1 MDRDTIRG
9 RYDMERLLSRL
20 HSGEINLLVGTQ
32 MIAKGHDIHGVTLVG
47 VVGCD
52 HSLTMPDF
60 RAAERVFQLMTQVSG
75 RAGRG
80 DLPGRVV
87 VQTYYPDHYAIVA
100 ASTHNYAS
108 FAERELKY
116 RRWMHYP
123 PFGVLAN
130 VLVQSP
136 KLEEAVAWSAE
147 LGKYLVQSQTSG
159 AVRVLGPCTA
169 PIARIKG
176 VYRFHMILKAASRK
190 ALNAALVGMLAHA
203 DSTGVPRRGLVVD
216 VDALRLM

>member
-1 MDRDTIRG
+1 
-9 RYDMERLLSRL
+9 
-20 HSGEINLLVGTQ
+20 
-32 MIAKGHDIHGVTLVG
+32 MIAKGHDIHGITLVG

-52 HSLTMPDF
+52 HALSMPDF

-87 VQTYYPDHYAIVA
+87 VQTYYPDHYAILA
-100 ASTHNYAS
+100 ATRHDYAG

-130 VLVQSP
+130 ILIQSE
-136 KLEEAVAWSAE
+136 KLEEAAGWSATF
-147 LGKYLVQSQTSG
+147 GKWFQQAAPES
-159 AVRVLGPCTA
+159 VRVLGPCTA

-176 VYRFHMILKAASRK
+176 VYRFHLILKAASRSSLNS
-190 ALNAALVGMLAHA
+190 ALRAALAHA
-203 DSTGVPRRGLVVD
+203 DTEAIPRRNVVID
-216 VDALRLM
+216 VDAQRLM

>member
-1 MDRDTIRG
+1 
-9 RYDMERLLSRL
+9 
-20 HSGEINLLVGTQ
+20 
-32 MIAKGHDIHGVTLVG
+32 
-47 VVGCD
+47 
-52 HSLTMPDF
+52 
-60 RAAERVFQLMTQVSG
+60 
-75 RAGRG
+75 
-80 DLPGRVV
+80 V

-100 ASTHNYAS
+100 ASTHNYLS
-108 FAERELKY
+108 FVERELKY

-136 KLEEAVAWSAE
+136 KLEEAAGWSST
-147 LGKYLVQSQTSG
+147 LGKYLVPNQNGG

-176 VYRFHMILKAASRK
+176 VYRFHMILKAVSRK
-190 ALNAALVGMLAHA
+190 ALKAALRGMLAHA
-203 DSTGVPRRGLVVD
+203 DEAGIPRRNLVVD